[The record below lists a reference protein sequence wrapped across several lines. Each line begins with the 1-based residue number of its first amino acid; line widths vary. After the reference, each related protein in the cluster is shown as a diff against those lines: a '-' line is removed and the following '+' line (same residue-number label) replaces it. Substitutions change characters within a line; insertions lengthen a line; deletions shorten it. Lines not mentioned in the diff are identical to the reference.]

1 MGLFRRKKPEKD
13 VPMDP
18 AVASSRDQ
26 GGEPN
31 PAHPDQHW
39 PDQHSTTGTTPSG
52 EFVGRVAGD
61 DPGDVEP
68 SGAERRAEARRRTA
82 EDRKE

>member
-1 MGLFRRKKPEKD
+1 MGLFRRKKPETD
-13 VPMDP
+13 VPMDT

-26 GGEPN
+26 GGVSDPRF
-31 PAHPDQHW
+31 PDRN
-39 PDQHSTTGTTPSG
+39 STTGTTPSG
-52 EFVGRVAGD
+52 EFVGRASGD

-82 EDRKE
+82 GDRKE

>member
-13 VPMDP
+13 VPLDT

-26 GGEPN
+26 GGQSN
-31 PAHPDQHW
+31 PSYPDQN
-39 PDQHSTTGTTPSG
+39 STTGTTPSG
-52 EFVGRVAGD
+52 EYVGRIAGD

-68 SGAERRAEARRRTA
+68 SGAERRAEARARTA
-82 EDRKE
+82 DDKKE

>member
-18 AVASSRDQ
+18 AVASSRAQ
-26 GGEPN
+26 GGQPN
-31 PAHPDQHW
+31 PSY

-52 EFVGRVAGD
+52 EYVGRIAGD
-61 DPGDVEP
+61 DPGDVET
-68 SGAERRAEARRRTA
+68 SGAEARAEARRRTA
-82 EDRKE
+82 DAKKE